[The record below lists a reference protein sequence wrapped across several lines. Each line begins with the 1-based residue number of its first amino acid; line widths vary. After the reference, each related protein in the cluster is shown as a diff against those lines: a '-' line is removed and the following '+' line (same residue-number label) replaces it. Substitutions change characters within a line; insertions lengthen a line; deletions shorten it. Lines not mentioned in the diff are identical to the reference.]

1 MANVPLG
8 DDKKERVT
16 IRLPIWMIKQIEDRG
31 RKQDVLE
38 AIIAPHFKKELSK
51 GEKTN

>member
-16 IRLPIWMIKQIEDRG
+16 IRLPIWMIRQIEERG
-31 RKQDVLE
+31 KKQDVLE
-38 AIIAPHFKKELSK
+38 AIITPHFQKEENRQKSD
-51 GEKTN
+51 